1 MNDWV
6 RIATA
11 VVIFAHGVGHVLFL
25 MPALG
30 VAMQG
35 QTTSSWL
42 LTGVLGNG
50 LTRTMG
56 AVLWAAVIVGYL
68 AGLAGMFLHAAWW
81 QPLLVAASVAS
92 AAGLVAFWSSPVQ
105 APNVSALAADVVI
118 ALVVGMLHWPA
129 Q

>member
-6 RIATA
+6 RIAAA

-42 LTGVLGNG
+42 LSGVLGNG
-50 LTRTMG
+50 LTRSVG
-56 AVLWAAVIVGYL
+56 ALLWAAVIAAYL
-68 AGLAGMFLHAAWW
+68 AGLAGMFTHAAWW
-81 QPLLVAASVAS
+81 QPLLVGASAAS

-105 APNVSALAADVVI
+105 APNLSALAADVVI
-118 ALVVGMLHWPA
+118 AVVVGVLHWPA
-129 Q
+129 R